1 MSDAGKMPNRK
12 SPRIRYHSYSQGIYF
27 VTICTQDKRHYFG
40 AINNGEMYLSRIGE
54 FLDDNIKAIHSHNDY
69 ADTLLYVIMPNHVHM
84 IVAIDERK
92 SPEEK
97 KRSLLSVVIG
107 GMKQMVTIFARKLNI
122 EFAWQTRF
130 HDHIIRNGEDG
141 RKITEYIKNN
151 IARWH
156 SDCYYE

>member
-1 MSDAGKMPNRK
+1 MNNADNMPKRK

-40 AINNGEMYLSRIGE
+40 VIKNGEMCLSRIGE

-69 ADTLLYVIMPNHVHM
+69 ADILLYVIMPNHVHM
-84 IVAIDERK
+84 IVAIDDSK
-92 SPEEK
+92 SPEGK

-107 GMKQMVTIFARKLNI
+107 GMKQMVTIFARRNNI

-130 HDHIIRNGEDG
+130 HDHIIRNGDDG
-141 RKITEYIKNN
+141 RKITEYIR
-151 IARWH
+151 II
-156 SDCYYE
+156 